1 MFKIQKSANGGNV
14 IFVLSGRMDGESTA
28 ELENLIRKETKDQ
41 QMILDIGDL
50 TLVSPSDIDFLARC
64 EAGGIK
70 LVKGARYIRE
80 WIARNR
86 ARSKGKNP
94 LTKEPARTD
103 LRKERKRW
111 PPQV

>member
-1 MFKIQKSANGGNV
+1 MFKIQRAANGENV
-14 IFVLSGRMDGESTA
+14 IFVLSGRMERESPA
-28 ELENLIRKETKDQ
+28 ELENLIRKEAKGQ

-50 TLVSPSDIDFLARC
+50 TLVGQSDVDFLARC

-86 ARSKGKNP
+86 DEK
-94 LTKEPARTD
+94 
-103 LRKERKRW
+103 
-111 PPQV
+111 